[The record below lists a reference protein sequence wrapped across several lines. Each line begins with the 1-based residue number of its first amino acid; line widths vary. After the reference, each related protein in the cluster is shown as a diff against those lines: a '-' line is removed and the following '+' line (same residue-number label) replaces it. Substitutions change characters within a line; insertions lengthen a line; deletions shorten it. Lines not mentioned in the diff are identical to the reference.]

1 MARTSAIRIAVLVVC
16 AVGIVGMIVTSA
28 TKHNGAAITFGLITA
43 VAVVCQ
49 MVATTVLN
57 EARGLP
63 GAPLGPGAALA
74 GAPSD
79 ASGAEGEAAR
89 VESDIQGLV
98 AAGADEE
105 AVRDLARHAVH
116 LGRRTSATVPPDS

>member
-1 MARTSAIRIAVLVVC
+1 MSRTSAIRIVVLVVC

-63 GAPLGPGAALA
+63 GAALA
-74 GAPSD
+74 GAPSE
-79 ASGAEGEAAR
+79 ASGAEAEAAR
-89 VESDIQGLV
+89 VESAIQGLV

-116 LGRRTSATVPPDS
+116 LGRRTSATVPPD